1 MTADRLDVSALE
13 DPQRQLELAFIDEFL
28 RLRGYE
34 PAKFGVVP
42 VPERALLMKQASAW
56 ASGKLAEV
64 DARASFVH
72 EMHGGVEDAHK
83 PTHR

>member
-1 MTADRLDVSALE
+1 MTADRFDVSALE
-13 DPQRQLELAFIDEFL
+13 DPQRQLEQAFIDEFL
-28 RLRGYE
+28 RLRGYD
-34 PAKFGVVP
+34 PAKLDALP
-42 VPERALLMKQASAW
+42 VPERELLMKQASAW

-64 DARASFVH
+64 DARAYFVH